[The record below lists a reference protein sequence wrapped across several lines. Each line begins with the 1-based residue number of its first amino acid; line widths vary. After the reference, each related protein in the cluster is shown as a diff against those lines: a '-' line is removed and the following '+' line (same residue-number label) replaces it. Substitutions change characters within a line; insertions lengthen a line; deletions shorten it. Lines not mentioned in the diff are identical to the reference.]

1 MPHDPPQRG
10 DLLTE
15 QRLIE
20 SNAIDA
26 VSIENALRLI
36 NTQDMRVPQ
45 VVREAIPQIAP
56 LVAAVVDAL
65 RDGGRLI
72 YVGTGTSGRLGV
84 LDASEIPPTFHADPS
99 QMVGVIAGG
108 DAALTRSSEAREDEA
123 DGPVAEFT
131 ELGVNDRDVIV
142 GITAGGTTPYVWGAL
157 RLAGQRGCVTGLITC
172 VRTETLRRWQR
183 PKLAPGTADAEQ
195 LQAATRTDLPAQ
207 VDHIIELPVGPEV
220 ITGST
225 RMLAGTATKLAL
237 NMLTTTTMVQLGKTW
252 GNLMVDLR
260 ATNDKLRDRA
270 ARTLQSQCRID
281 RDDALGLLDRA
292 DGKVKVALVM
302 HGRDV
307 DAETAQQLLDE
318 HDGKLRAILGGPR

>member
-131 ELGVNDRDVIV
+131 ELGVNDRDVI
-142 GITAGGTTPYVWGAL
+142 
-157 RLAGQRGCVTGLITC
+157 GQRGCVTGLITC